1 MIETL
6 IEADKAITLF
16 FNDIQTPFWNWI
28 MLFFSHKWV
37 WVPLYLAIIASL
49 FFKGT
54 YSQKSITGIVKG
66 KIAQWKTALLCL
78 AAILL
83 CFLLTERVCDFIK
96 ESVCRLRPGHTP
108 GLAEILNL
116 PEGAGGLYSFP
127 SAHATNTF
135 GLATIVSLII
145 RRRWL
150 TCTMYTWSTAIA
162 ISRIYLSKHF
172 LTDVLTGALLGI
184 AIAIMV
190 FLLLKYTISLIN
202 SNIHNKQCSVS

>member
-16 FNDIQTPFWNWI
+16 FNDIQTPFWDWI

-54 YSQKSITGIVKG
+54 YSQKSITGILKG
-66 KIAQWKTALLCL
+66 KIAHWKTALLCL

-150 TCTMYTWSTAIA
+150 TCTMYAWSTAVA

-202 SNIHNKQCSVS
+202 SNIRNKQCSVS